1 MPGGNSLPSNKTG
14 QNPKEKKSTN
24 TNTVQTL
31 LSARKDLD
39 KTKARTQPKLPKRTH
54 SELSS
59 ESDNSM
65 DTSGLNSLQK
75 DLDEI
80 KTNLQGITKKDDL
93 DILTK
98 DLVRTHDLEI
108 IVTSIVTKLFQRFES
123 TMDKKLNTKL
133 TTVQKEMQEMQN
145 KFEALS
151 IENEELRKQIDQT
164 RDVVI
169 KNKKGLEDSTRMNQE
184 ALTSANYNEQ
194 YSRKNNIKVMNFP
207 RREDQNLR
215 SDFIETVRRDLNVHL
230 EERDV
235 VAIHRLPSDKPG
247 PKPMI
252 VRLFNSDVKRK
263 VMVERKNLNN
273 KVRIS
278 DDVTWRNMQLISKL
292 RDMNCF
298 ESVWFYNSGVYGRM
312 EDGLQLKFNLFDN
325 IRTRLQN
332 RK

>member
-1 MPGGNSLPSNKTG
+1 MTHHPGFQQLFPHQQRAGRPISIMKFSVKSNKTG

-31 LSARKDLD
+31 LSVRRDLD
-39 KTKARTQPKLPKRTH
+39 KTKARTQPKLPKRNH
-54 SELSS
+54 SGLSS

-65 DTSGLNSLQK
+65 DTSGINSLQK

-133 TTVQKEMQEMQN
+133 AIVQKEMQEMQN

-169 KNKKGLEDSTRMNQE
+169 KNKKKG
-184 ALTSANYNEQ
+184 
-194 YSRKNNIKVMNFP
+194 
-207 RREDQNLR
+207 
-215 SDFIETVRRDLNVHL
+215 
-230 EERDV
+230 
-235 VAIHRLPSDKPG
+235 
-247 PKPMI
+247 
-252 VRLFNSDVKRK
+252 
-263 VMVERKNLNN
+263 
-273 KVRIS
+273 
-278 DDVTWRNMQLISKL
+278 
-292 RDMNCF
+292 
-298 ESVWFYNSGVYGRM
+298 
-312 EDGLQLKFNLFDN
+312 
-325 IRTRLQN
+325 
-332 RK
+332 

>member
-14 QNPKEKKSTN
+14 QNTTEKKSTN

-31 LSARKDLD
+31 LSARRDLD
-39 KTKARTQPKLPKRTH
+39 KTKARTQAKLPKRTH

-80 KTNLQGITKKDDL
+80 KTNRQGITIKDDL

-108 IVTSIVTKLFQRFES
+108 IVTFIVTKLFQRFES
-123 TMDKKLNTKL
+123 TMDKKLNTKVAI
-133 TTVQKEMQEMQN
+133 VQKEIQEMQN
-145 KFEALS
+145 KFEAVS

-184 ALTSANYNEQ
+184 AITSANYNEQ

-207 RREDQNLR
+207 RR
-215 SDFIETVRRDLNVHL
+215 
-230 EERDV
+230 
-235 VAIHRLPSDKPG
+235 
-247 PKPMI
+247 
-252 VRLFNSDVKRK
+252 
-263 VMVERKNLNN
+263 
-273 KVRIS
+273 
-278 DDVTWRNMQLISKL
+278 
-292 RDMNCF
+292 
-298 ESVWFYNSGVYGRM
+298 
-312 EDGLQLKFNLFDN
+312 
-325 IRTRLQN
+325 
-332 RK
+332 

>member
-1 MPGGNSLPSNKTG
+1 MPGGNSLPSNKTGQNSLPSNKTG

-24 TNTVQTL
+24 TYTVQSL

-133 TTVQKEMQEMQN
+133 VIVQKE
-145 KFEALS
+145 
-151 IENEELRKQIDQT
+151 
-164 RDVVI
+164 
-169 KNKKGLEDSTRMNQE
+169 
-184 ALTSANYNEQ
+184 
-194 YSRKNNIKVMNFP
+194 IKVMVN
-207 RREDQNLR
+207 RR
-215 SDFIETVRRDLNVHL
+215 
-230 EERDV
+230 
-235 VAIHRLPSDKPG
+235 
-247 PKPMI
+247 
-252 VRLFNSDVKRK
+252 NS
-263 VMVERKNLNN
+263 
-273 KVRIS
+273 VRIS

-298 ESVWFYNSGVYGRM
+298 ESVWFYNSGVYGRT
-312 EDGLQLKFNLFDN
+312 EDG
-325 IRTRLQN
+325 
-332 RK
+332 

>member
-1 MPGGNSLPSNKTG
+1 M
-14 QNPKEKKSTN
+14 
-24 TNTVQTL
+24 
-31 LSARKDLD
+31 
-39 KTKARTQPKLPKRTH
+39 
-54 SELSS
+54 
-59 ESDNSM
+59 
-65 DTSGLNSLQK
+65 

-80 KTNLQGITKKDDL
+80 KTKLQGITKTDDL

-133 TTVQKEMQEMQN
+133 ATVQKEMQEMQN

-325 IRTRLQN
+325 IRTRLQHS
-332 RK
+332 K